1 MAIASAGL
9 IFGSWVIFLNVLI
22 VARSTVAAYGS
33 EHGFGA
39 KGRNMSLNLDN
50 ALHGLQEARAGVFLE
65 TGNPL
70 NTMEQEEAL
79 EAIQVKINEAESLI
93 NAY

>member
-1 MAIASAGL
+1 M
-9 IFGSWVIFLNVLI
+9 
-22 VARSTVAAYGS
+22 TQT
-33 EHGFGA
+33 
-39 KGRNMSLNLDN
+39 LDN
-50 ALHGLQEARAGVFLE
+50 ARHGLQEARAGIFLE

-79 EAIQVKINEAESLI
+79 EAIQAVINEAESLI